1 MVQRWMSERWLT
13 ARDYNGDRGAHQF
26 TASDVDGLMISVTA
40 AACMQINSNKPLFQ
54 RKYAKP
60 WRRV

>member
-1 MVQRWMSERWLT
+1 MSERLVNSWLLKT
-13 ARDYNGDRGAHQF
+13 TMVSGRGAHQF

-40 AACMQINSNKPLFQ
+40 AACMQINSNEPLFQ